1 MLQVQKEMI
10 LPEQMLQRR
19 YSK

>member
-10 LPEQMLQRR
+10 LPEQM